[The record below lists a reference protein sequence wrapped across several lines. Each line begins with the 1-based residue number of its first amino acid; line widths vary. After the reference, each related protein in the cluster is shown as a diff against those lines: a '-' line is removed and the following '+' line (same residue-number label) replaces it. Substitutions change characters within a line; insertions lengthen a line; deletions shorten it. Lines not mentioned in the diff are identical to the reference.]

1 MRHRGFLKIDLFKSK
16 RLRVDLYKRECW
28 FSIVDIVAILTE
40 SPSPSKYWVQLKTR
54 KFKNFEASPIW
65 RRFKL
70 MADDWKMRETDCA
83 NIKGLFRIIQFI
95 PSPKAKVMKELLAE
109 FAYERME
116 NLENQELAIKRMKS
130 HYEFK
135 GYSKDEIKEK
145 MRHGI
150 IVKEGW
156 NSEW

>member
-28 FSIVDIVAILTE
+28 FSIVDIVEILTE
-40 SPSPSKYWVQLKTR
+40 SPSPRKYWAQLKSR

-70 MADDWKMRETDCA
+70 RADDQKIRETDCA
-83 NIKGLFRIIQFI
+83 NINGLFRIIQSI
-95 PSPKAKVMKELLAE
+95 PSPKAKAMKELLAE

-116 NLENQELAIKRMKS
+116 NIENRELAIRRMES
-130 HYEFK
+130 LYELK
-135 GYSKDEIKEK
+135 GYSKSQIKEK
-145 MRHGI
+145 MRYGI

-156 NSEW
+156 NYEW